1 MFSVSPKYKRTEPWA
16 NRDANSSTIV
26 SGLYAAGECA
36 NHRVHGA
43 NRLGGNSL
51 LELIV
56 FGKQAGQ
63 SAAKYAKEQEFK
75 SINSVDETLLASGE
89 KIEVDFYKIREELG
103 DMFYKN
109 VGISRDK
116 NTLQNTLDEVQE
128 YINQLPLMGVSDNS
142 QVYNTNRI
150 EFLEFK
156 NMLELSRL
164 VLISALSREESR
176 GAHYRSDFVCEDEK
190 YNTHTIICKDG
201 VVS

>member
-1 MFSVSPKYKRTEPWA
+1 MGGIEVDDK
-16 NRDANSSTIV
+16 SSTKV
-26 SGLYAAGECA
+26 KGLYAAGECA

-56 FGKQAGQ
+56 FGKQAGE
-63 SAAKYAKEQEFK
+63 SAAEYASKHSHPKVETITSPALCLNQ
-75 SINSVDETLLASGE
+75 NST
-89 KIEVDFYKIREELG
+89 IEIDFYRVREELG
-103 DMFYKN
+103 DLFYKN

-116 NTLQNTLDEVQE
+116 ESLKLTLKKVENHLL
-128 YINQLPLMGVSDNS
+128 QLPLMGVSDS
-142 QVYNTNRI
+142 SKLYNTNLI

-164 VLISALSREESR
+164 VLMGAIARDESR
-176 GAHYRSDFVCEDEK
+176 GAHFRTDKPSEDEK
-190 YNTHTIICKDG
+190 FKMHTIVDRNG